1 MFPVCVPAG
10 PKSVLAWVQLAP
22 HANMAHT
29 RRPSQRG
36 LGSAINSLYLFV
48 PQENQG
54 RLYFILLTGFTIPQ
68 ARGPKKHLKRVAAP
82 KHWMLD
88 KLTGVFVSN
97 EDPWM
102 FTSVSQCETVDF
114 VY

>member
-1 MFPVCVPAG
+1 MPQMFPLCVPAG

-48 PQENQG
+48 P
-54 RLYFILLTGFTIPQ
+54 
-68 ARGPKKHLKRVAAP
+68 
-82 KHWMLD
+82 
-88 KLTGVFVSN
+88 
-97 EDPWM
+97 
-102 FTSVSQCETVDF
+102 
-114 VY
+114 

>member
-1 MFPVCVPAG
+1 MPQMFPVCVPAG
-10 PKSVLAWVQLAP
+10 PKSVLAWVRLAP

-54 RLYFILLTGFTIPQ
+54 RLYFILLTGFVAYSAGQRTEEAPEARCSAEALDAGQ
-68 ARGPKKHLKRVAAP
+68 AHR
-82 KHWMLD
+82 
-88 KLTGVFVSN
+88 
-97 EDPWM
+97 
-102 FTSVSQCETVDF
+102 SVCK
-114 VY
+114 